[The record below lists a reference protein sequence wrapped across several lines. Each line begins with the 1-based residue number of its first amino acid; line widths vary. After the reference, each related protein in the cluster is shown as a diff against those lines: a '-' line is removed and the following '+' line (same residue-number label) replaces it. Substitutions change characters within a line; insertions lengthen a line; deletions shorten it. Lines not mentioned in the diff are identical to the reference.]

1 MSSNSLIVRQ
11 ATILR
16 PDGSL
21 KIGDVLPRGKTI
33 AAMVDRCTK
42 AADLGIDGKG
52 WTLLPG
58 AIDPLSLEN

>member
-16 PDGSL
+16 PDDSL
-21 KIGDVLPRGKTI
+21 KTGDVLVRGKTI
-33 AAMVDRCTK
+33 AAVVDHCTK
-42 AADLGIDGKG
+42 TADLEIDGKG
-52 WTLLPG
+52 LTLLPG